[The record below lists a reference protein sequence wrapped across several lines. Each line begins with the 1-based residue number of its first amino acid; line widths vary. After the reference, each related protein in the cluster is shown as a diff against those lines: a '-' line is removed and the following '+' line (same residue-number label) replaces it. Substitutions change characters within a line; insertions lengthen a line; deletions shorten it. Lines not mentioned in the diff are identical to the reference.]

1 MGPLRFIFFALVS
14 VLALPSRHSEALEL
28 TRLDSFG
35 VEAISAQST
44 LVHLYVT
51 ENCSVCQQQV
61 EVLKDCVAPE
71 SVAAFI
77 EGGSEEK
84 LRNYVRRKKMP
95 FKTYLL
101 NSAAKQELGFGAASP
116 SVTIKAKGKLTTYE
130 GLRTCDQI
138 IHFIKAG
145 S

>member
-1 MGPLRFIFFALVS
+1 MGPLRFFFFALVS

-35 VEAISAQST
+35 IEKISAQST

-61 EVLKDCVAPE
+61 EVLKNCVAPE
-71 SVAAFI
+71 SVVAFI
-77 EGGSEEK
+77 DGGSEEK
-84 LRNYVRRKKMP
+84 HRRYVRRKKLP

-101 NSAAKQELGFGAASP
+101 NSAAKKELGFGTASP
-116 SVTIKAKGKLTTYE
+116 AVTIKAKGKLTTYE
-130 GLRTCDQI
+130 GLRSCDQI
-138 IHFIKAG
+138 IQFIRAG